1 MKKYNNWGIDMDG
14 LSMTDPV
21 KYRKINYVL
30 NDKGTTKEDFLDKV
44 ETVPLEYAYDLADT
58 GPTAENEVSA
68 KQLKSTIT
76 EVLATLTARE
86 ERVLRMRFGIDL
98 PTDFELEEVG
108 LVVEKVVDI
117 VKTNETIQPFGS
129 LAPTGILGTL
139 FLEGRLTSVFDFK
152 QILTHL
158 ESAKGV
164 A

>member
-58 GPTAENEVSA
+58 GPTAEDEFSA

-108 LVVEKVVDI
+108 QSFCVTRERIRQIEAKALRKL
-117 VKTNETIQPFGS
+117 KHASRSRKLRPF
-129 LAPTGILGTL
+129 I
-139 FLEGRLTSVFDFK
+139 EDF
-152 QILTHL
+152 
-158 ESAKGV
+158 SDV